1 MVTLSW
7 DLERGCGHTLMGPGE
22 RLWSHSNGT
31 WREGVVTLSWDL
43 ERGCGHTLMGPGE
56 RVWSHSNGTWRE
68 GVSHGTSSHN
78 SAPVFVHQAM
88 IIAPP
93 LPVPTPL
100 GGIYV
105 LSY

>member
-22 RLWSHSNGT
+22 RVWSHSHGT

-56 RVWSHSNGTWRE
+56 RVWSHSNGTGERVWSHSHGTWRE
-68 GVSHGTSSHN
+68 GMSHGTSSHN
-78 SAPVFVHQAM
+78 SAPVFVHQA
-88 IIAPP
+88 I
-93 LPVPTPL
+93 
-100 GGIYV
+100 
-105 LSY
+105 